1 MLKFD
6 VLHTILKDAAKRGSL
21 VSLSMVVQRAFVMEY
36 NLPPYL
42 AIKIDDE
49 TKLTQFRQELSAELC
64 ALYHIDIAANI
75 LPLSA
80 LFVGEKSQLP
90 GPLLRKLMET
100 TYGLEFATDAEWRT
114 HWRYIVNKIYKHHQR
129 DLAAFL

>member
-1 MLKFD
+1 MLKPD
-6 VLHTILKDAAKRGSL
+6 MLYIILKDAAKNGTL

-36 NLPPYL
+36 NLPPYVE
-42 AIKIDDE
+42 IKIDDE

-64 ALYHIDIAANI
+64 ALYHIDIAANR

-90 GPLLRKLMET
+90 GPLLRKLMES
-100 TYGLEFATDAEWRT
+100 TYGLEFASNDEWCA
-114 HWRYIVNKIYKHHQR
+114 HWRDIVNSIYKQYQK
-129 DLAAFL
+129 DFATIL